1 MSKSTG
7 NFITLSQAIQKF
19 GADATRIALA
29 DAGDTMDDANFVE
42 DNANAAI
49 LRLYTQKEWMEEVMK
64 GIEEGKFRDGE
75 YNFNDHVFENEMNK
89 FILAADSAYSNM
101 YYRDAL
107 KYSFFELQSSRD
119 RYRDACAED
128 KMHKDL
134 LIRFIEVQALLL
146 EPIATHFAEYIWR
159 VLLKKEGSITTAK
172 FPEITKPVD
181 EGVLHASS
189 YIRDLIR
196 DIRVEE
202 QNAQKKKKKGPA
214 VNLTS
219 KNAKLFVALKY
230 PDWQEE
236 SVAILKECWD
246 EESKSFVKNEKEAL
260 AKKGLLKNKKVMPF
274 VAALKKNVI
283 NNGSHAFDRRL
294 DFEEMEF
301 LEENK
306 KLILRSLNL
315 ETLNIVNNH
324 EVTEENSTP
333 EEVRKASMA
342 IPGKPMFIRV

>member
-1 MSKSTG
+1 
-7 NFITLSQAIQKF
+7 
-19 GADATRIALA
+19 
-29 DAGDTMDDANFVE
+29 MDDANFVE

-49 LRLYTQKEWMEEVMK
+49 LRLFTQKEWMEEVVK
-64 GIEEGKFRDGE
+64 GIAEGKYREGE
-75 YNFNDHVFENEMNK
+75 YNFNDKVFESEMNK
-89 FILAADSAYSNM
+89 FILAADGAYSNM

-119 RYRDACAED
+119 RYRDACAD
-128 KMHKDL
+128 DNMHKDL
-134 LIRFIEVQALLL
+134 LSRFIEVQALLL

-159 VLLKKEGSITTAK
+159 VLLKKEGSITNAK

-196 DIRVEE
+196 DIRVDE

-214 VNLTS
+214 INLTS

-230 PDWQEE
+230 PEWQDE

-274 VAALKKNVI
+274 IAALKKNVI

-294 DFEEMEF
+294 DFEEMDV

-315 ETLNIVNNH
+315 ENLTIINNH
-324 EVTEENSTP
+324 EVIEENSTP

-342 IPGKPMFIRV
+342 VPGKPMFIRV